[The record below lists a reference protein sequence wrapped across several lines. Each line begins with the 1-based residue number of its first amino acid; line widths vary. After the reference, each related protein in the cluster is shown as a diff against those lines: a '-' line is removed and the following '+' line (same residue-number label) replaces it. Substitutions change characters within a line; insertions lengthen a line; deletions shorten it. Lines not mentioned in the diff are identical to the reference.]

1 MAFHYSPLIP
11 HSGLIH
17 LLEPT
22 RFGGTSSESFTNKP
36 PGSTWGLYNFSNGTS
51 ANFTTLQSNAASDG
65 SGTSYVA
72 ISRNSELETGS
83 ITAIIWM
90 NLEGIALNVGGNN
103 NWRGLLCTSNSGTA
117 GSPLTMVQEQSY
129 VINFSTSHT
138 DGYRRFLN
146 NSFAPVTSNSNGWQ
160 MVTYTYDQASGQ
172 AACYKDTTQVRT
184 GPMTTNGSNGSPTSA
199 GTAMSYSN
207 YASGG
212 FRIYGG
218 TNTSAN
224 PNGNGICP
232 GEMGHVLFYNRAIT
246 SDEVTQIF
254 ESYRE
259 KYGI

>member
-11 HSGLIH
+11 HQGLIH

-36 PGSTWGLYNFSNGTS
+36 PGSTWNLYNFSNGTS

-65 SGTSYVA
+65 SGTSYVN
-72 ISRNSELETGS
+72 ISRNSDLETGS

-146 NSFAPVTSNSNGWQ
+146 SNFAPVTSNSNGWQ
-160 MVTYTYDQASGQ
+160 MVTYTYDQTSGQ

-199 GTAMSYSN
+199 GTAMTYSN

-218 TNTSAN
+218 TTTSAN
-224 PNGNGICP
+224 PNGNGIVP
-232 GEMGHVLFYNRAIT
+232 GEMGHVIFYNRALT
-246 SDEVTQIF
+246 SSEVTQVF